1 MVMSTEERETRA
13 ADRRAVT
20 VARHDALR
28 ADALRVDNR
37 LPPEFQQWGSMKTR
51 AWDLVARRLRGLAHR
66 KEVRPCEI
74 RKGIALVRR
83 VNDLSIEACVQ
94 LLDGATAEELNETP
108 EAIEA

>member
-1 MVMSTEERETRA
+1 MTTEQREARA
-13 ADRRAVT
+13 AERHAVT

-28 ADALRVDNR
+28 ADALRVANR

-66 KEVRPCEI
+66 KEVRPAEI
-74 RKGIALVRR
+74 RRGMALVRS

-94 LLDGATAEELNETP
+94 LLDGAAAEELSTTP